1 VTPETPDAPPE
12 IVVEPLPPG
21 TRTAMVVGPPLGFVL
36 ILAVTWIG
44 LGPGAAGFLASI
56 AAGTFIGGGKL
67 VILAGAVEQ
76 APIGHWPLAALVVY
90 IDVATAIVVL
100 GGMQD
105 LYRLPGAGPRLARA
119 RAAGW
124 RFLQRHPRTRHATW
138 ASLAGFVAVP
148 FHGTGALV
156 GAFIGRLLGLSR
168 PAILTA
174 TLFGSATA
182 AILLGLAGQ
191 IWQERISSAASHPVM
206 AIVAVVMAAALAI
219 LATKWMFG
227 EPTDDPSQGA

>member
-1 VTPETPDAPPE
+1 MVDAPPE
-12 IVVEPLPPG
+12 IVIEPLPPR
-21 TRTAMVVGPPLGFVL
+21 TRAVMMIAPPLGFAL
-36 ILAVTWIG
+36 ILAVTWVG
-44 LGPGAAGFLASI
+44 LGPGAAGFVASM

-76 APIGHWPLAALVVY
+76 APVGHWPLAALVVY

-100 GGMQD
+100 GAMQD
-105 LYRLPGAGPRLARA
+105 LYRVPGAGPRLARA

-124 RFLQRHPRTRHATW
+124 RFLQRHPWTRHATW
-138 ASLAGFVAVP
+138 VSLAGFVAVP

-156 GAFIGRLLGLSR
+156 GAFLGRLLGLSR
-168 PAILTA
+168 PAILSA
-174 TLFGSATA
+174 TLIGSATA
-182 AILLGLAGQ
+182 AVLLGAVGQ

-206 AIVAVVMAAALAI
+206 AIVAVFVTAALAI

-227 EPTDDPSQGA
+227 EPTDDPGQGA